1 MADLSASRFAG
12 PGQRWFK
19 LWIDSRFPFRPPH
32 KDETAAM
39 SWSISPPYR
48 TLSASEFAENPRTS
62 LCATV
67 ARMNRGFTG

>member
-12 PGQRWFK
+12 TGRRWFK
-19 LWIDSRFPFRPPH
+19 LWIGSRFSSRPPH

-39 SWSISPPYR
+39 SWSISSPYR

-62 LCATV
+62 LCARV
-67 ARMNRGFTG
+67 ARMNRGFAG